1 MTGCRFLAYSALL
14 LLVLGGTGVRAD
26 DLTQNRVGRIAVAE
40 GEIAIRLPANAQPD
54 QAAHPGPWADAGVN
68 DPIAEGM
75 SVRTAEKARA
85 VLRIG
90 GDTLA
95 LAGGSE
101 AEIVSLDRGTAEIAL
116 HRGRIGVRLAEL
128 DSALGVNVTIP
139 SGGIRLLAPGEY
151 DILADEGRFPARL
164 AVLAGTARFSG
175 KGLDAVIADGG
186 AVLLT
191 GNDPVGMLPGGT
203 EEDEFVASWRAHGA
217 DRMGKTALRHV
228 SPAMTGYE
236 ALDEHGAWEV
246 VGGYG
251 AVWFPNELPQDWA
264 PYRSGHWRWVNPWGW
279 TWIDDMPWGFVTSHY
294 GRWVR
299 FGASDP
305 EPGSW
310 GWVPGKKVKNPSYMP
325 AGVAFLGTPGVG
337 LSYPD
342 AFGPAVAW
350 FPLAPNEVYWPR
362 FTDDLAAIRRLNA
375 GAVAEPAT
383 IGPALNGKPPADVVT
398 GDYRNRR
405 FATVVPRAVFLGG
418 KPVAEA
424 LIDLPIR
431 RLENAPLLAGSPQIE
446 PPTGGQAAAPPSAA
460 RRRGIAA
467 NLAKARET
475 LSRILRFREARKRTV
490 ETDAAGAPGLKPRI
504 AVKRELSARAL
515 LKHGKARAHRRARTA
530 AKSGKA
536 QPRSAEAAAPAKSKS
551 RSANLREAEAEG
563 S

>member
-1 MTGCRFLAYSALL
+1 
-14 LLVLGGTGVRAD
+14 
-26 DLTQNRVGRIAVAE
+26 
-40 GEIAIRLPANAQPD
+40 
-54 QAAHPGPWADAGVN
+54 
-68 DPIAEGM
+68 
-75 SVRTAEKARA
+75 
-85 VLRIG
+85 
-90 GDTLA
+90 
-95 LAGGSE
+95 
-101 AEIVSLDRGTAEIAL
+101 
-116 HRGRIGVRLAEL
+116 
-128 DSALGVNVTIP
+128 
-139 SGGIRLLAPGEY
+139 
-151 DILADEGRFPARL
+151 
-164 AVLAGTARFSG
+164 
-175 KGLDAVIADGG
+175 
-186 AVLLT
+186 
-191 GNDPVGMLPGGT
+191 
-203 EEDEFVASWRAHGA
+203 
-217 DRMGKTALRHV
+217 MGKTALRHV

-424 LIDLPIR
+424 LIDLPVR